1 MINIEESILSPQ
13 WRKNNIAIFAK
24 KLNEKLKTSYIVSG
38 ITIIIAL
45 IAMYIVVDRFFQSS
59 TIILSM
65 ISVVI
70 GIFAGTIITIKI
82 IYWYFNEF
90 CLKENKNMGKDYS
103 KMVIADIERT
113 KKVFQNK
120 NWQLKRVPDITF
132 IEHWTLVLSNLS
144 GFLTMEEIKEYVE
157 YYSSVESIIELQ
169 EDINRHI
176 KFMKKV
182 PLSEYKHMKE
192 YKEMYNLFNME
203 INKLFNVNTEKLTLK
218 LMNMAA

>member
-1 MINIEESILSPQ
+1 MEESILSPQ

-90 CLKENKNMGKDYS
+90 CLKENKDMGKDYS

-182 PLSEYKHMKE
+182 PLSEYNHMKE

>member
-1 MINIEESILSPQ
+1 MEESILSPQ
-13 WRKNNIAIFAK
+13 WRKNNIAVFAK
-24 KLNEKLKTSYIVSG
+24 KLNEKFKTSYIVSG
-38 ITIIIAL
+38 ITIIMGL
-45 IAMYIVVDRFFQSS
+45 IGIYVIVDRVFQSS

-65 ISVVI
+65 ISIVI
-70 GIFAGTIITIKI
+70 GVFIGTVITIKI

-90 CLKENKNMGKDYS
+90 CLKENKDMGKDYS

-120 NWQLKRVPDITF
+120 NWKLKRIPDVTF
-132 IEHWTLVLSNLS
+132 IEHWTLILSNLS
-144 GFLTMEEIKEYVE
+144 GFLSMEEIKEYVE
-157 YYSSVESIIELQ
+157 YYSSIENIIELQ

-192 YKEMYNLFNME
+192 YIEMYNLFNME
-203 INKLFNVNTEKLTLK
+203 LNKLFSVNTEELILK